1 MLFKENNKAIYLQIA
16 DTVCDDV
23 LSGALPPESRIP
35 SVREYAASIE
45 VNANTVM
52 RAYDFLASRGV
63 IYNKRGI
70 GYFISCNAIGIVKE
84 MRRAELLGSETDTLF
99 NRLRLLGITPD
110 ELARL
115 YTDYCNKQSDQKL

>member
-1 MLFKENNKAIYLQIA
+1 MIFKENNKAIYLQIA
-16 DTVCDDV
+16 DTVCDEV

-35 SVREYAASIE
+35 SVREYAATIE

-52 RAYDFLASRGV
+52 RSYDYLADRGV

-70 GYFISCNAIGIVKE
+70 GYFIRPDAPAKVRH
-84 MRRAELLGSETDTLF
+84 MRREELLGAEIDTLF

-115 YTDYCNKQSDQKL
+115 YNRYCQSHQPN